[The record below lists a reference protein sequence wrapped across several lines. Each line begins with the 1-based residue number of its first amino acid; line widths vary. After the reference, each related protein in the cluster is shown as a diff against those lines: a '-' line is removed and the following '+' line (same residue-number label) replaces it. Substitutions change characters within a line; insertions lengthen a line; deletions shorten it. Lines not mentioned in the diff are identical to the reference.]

1 MTRRNTIAFTN
12 VIRELNLQNDEAA
25 IKEKASELQKEVD
38 RKINARLM
46 SHWPSCK
53 PVLCIHIAC
62 EILRIPFD
70 KDSIVKLASTTEQ
83 NYYSSLSY
91 IKKTLVISTLTFDL
105 LASRFDCPKTLP
117 YLESMF
123 EIFKNNWSQKLTNAN
138 LRTIDWDNPV
148 FKVAIF
154 WCIYKTFGGQNQI
167 SQQELIDLPEV
178 TITRVELNKH
188 TKLVETHCK
197 SYIAELKSQ
206 KKLTGRRITF
216 KKPIPLKK
224 KSKPKNDDE
233 DKMNY
238 SGKGKR
244 GRKRPF
250 QEDDDIEE
258 SNNKYSKVEETS
270 KSFEK
275 DKRQAVESEEEDEIS
290 CIGPMNSQ
298 GEMKIVNYWE
308 TRLYDDYLDWRES
321 IIEKISERMDMD

>member
-1 MTRRNTIAFTN
+1 MSRRNTNVFMN
-12 VIRELNLQNDEAA
+12 VIRELNLQNDETA
-25 IKEKASELQKEVD
+25 IKAKAYELQKEVD

-46 SHWPSCK
+46 SNWPSCK
-53 PVLCIHIAC
+53 PVLCIHIA
-62 EILRIPFD
+62 LRIPFD
-70 KDSIVKLASTTEQ
+70 KDSIAKLASTTEQ

-91 IKKTLVISTLTFDL
+91 IKKTLVISTLNFDL
-105 LASRFDCPKTLP
+105 LASRFDCPKILP

-123 EIFKNNWSQKLTNAN
+123 EIFKINWSQKLTNAN
-138 LRTIDWDNPV
+138 LRTIDWNNPV

-154 WCIYKTFGGQNQI
+154 WCICKTFGGQSQI

-178 TITRVELNKH
+178 TITRVELNKY

-197 SYIAELKSQ
+197 SYIAELKSR
-206 KKLTGRRITF
+206 KKLSGCRITF

-224 KSKPKNDDE
+224 KKSKPKED
-233 DKMNY
+233 DKMND

-244 GRKRPF
+244 GRKRTF
-250 QEDDDIEE
+250 QDDDIEEE

-275 DKRQAVESEEEDEIS
+275 CNRQAVESEDEIT
-290 CIGPMNSQ
+290 CIGPMNSR

-308 TRLYDDYLDWRES
+308 TQLYDDYLDWRES
-321 IIEKISERMDMD
+321 IIQKISERMDID